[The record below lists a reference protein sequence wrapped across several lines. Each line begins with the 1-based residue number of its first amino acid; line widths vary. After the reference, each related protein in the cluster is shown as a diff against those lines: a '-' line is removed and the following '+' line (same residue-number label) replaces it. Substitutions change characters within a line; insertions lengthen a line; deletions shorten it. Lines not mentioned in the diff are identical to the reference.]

1 MKIRDL
7 GDSVEISGYV
17 NAVERNS
24 RPLGSE
30 LGKFV
35 ERISKGAFTHA
46 LSRNDDV
53 KILLNHDATRVL
65 GGEKQ
70 GNLELSEDNIGLK
83 AKATITDPEVI
94 QKARSG
100 RLRGWSFGF
109 YDRDVEVTTEHDMP
123 VRIVHDLNLEEVS
136 ILDDT
141 RTPAYDGTLIE
152 ARSDGNSKMIFRV
165 GEPVTSGAPNEGK
178 PQEELKDVKPQT
190 EEKEVIDYSKYK
202 AIIDEMKRK
211 Y

>member
-1 MKIRDL
+1 MEVRDL

-24 RPLGSE
+24 RPLWSD
-30 LGKFV
+30 LGQFV
-35 ERISKGAFTHA
+35 ERISKGAFTRA

-53 KILLNHDATRVL
+53 EILLNHDPTRKL
-65 GGEKQ
+65 GSEKQ
-70 GNLELSEDNIGLK
+70 GNLQLAEDNIGLK
-83 AKATITDPEVI
+83 AKATITDPEVV
-94 QKARSG
+94 QKAKLG
-100 RLRGWSFGF
+100 KLRGWSFGF
-109 YDRDVEVTTEHDMP
+109 FDKDVEVTSEHDMP
-123 VRIVHDLNLEEVS
+123 VRIVHDLNLAEVS

-141 RTPAYDGTLIE
+141 KTPAYDGTLIE
-152 ARSDGNSKMIFRV
+152 ARTDSNNKMIFRV
-165 GEPVTSGAPNEGK
+165 GEPVTSGAPDEGK

-202 AIIDEMKRK
+202 AIIDEMKRR

>member
-24 RPLGSE
+24 RPLGSD
-30 LGKFV
+30 LGQFV
-35 ERISKGAFTHA
+35 ERISKGAFTRA

-53 KILLNHDATRVL
+53 KILLNHARKL
-65 GGEKQ
+65 GSEKQ
-70 GNLELSEDNIGLK
+70 GNLQLAEDNIGLR
-83 AKATITDPEVI
+83 AKATIKDPEVVK
-94 QKARSG
+94 KARAG
-100 RLRGWSFGF
+100 LLRGWSFGF
-109 YDRDVEVTTEHDMP
+109 TDRDVEVTTEHDMP
-123 VRIVHDLNLEEVS
+123 VRIVHDLNLVEVS

-141 RTPAYDGTLIE
+141 KTPAYDGTLIE
-152 ARSDGNSKMIFRV
+152 ARTESDKKMIFRV
-165 GEPVTSGAPNEGK
+165 SELIADGTTDSRSEP
-178 PQEELKDVKPQT
+178 LKNSEKASEKT
-190 EEKEVIDYSKYK
+190 EAKTIDYSKYK

>member
-1 MKIRDL
+1 MEIRDL

-24 RPLGSE
+24 RPLGSD
-30 LGKFV
+30 LGQFV
-35 ERISKGAFTHA
+35 ERISKGAFTRA

-53 KILLNHDATRVL
+53 KILLNHERKL
-65 GGEKQ
+65 GSEKQ
-70 GNLELSEDNIGLK
+70 GNLQLAEDNIGLK
-83 AKATITDPEVI
+83 AKATITDPEVV
-94 QKARSG
+94 QKAKLG
-100 RLRGWSFGF
+100 KLRGWSFGF
-109 YDRDVEVTTEHDMP
+109 FDKDVEVTSEHDMP
-123 VRIVHDLNLEEVS
+123 VRIVHDLNLVEVS

-141 RTPAYDGTLIE
+141 KTPAYDGTLIE

-165 GEPVTSGAPNEGK
+165 GEPVTSGAPDEGK

-202 AIIDEMKRK
+202 AIIDEMKRR

>member
-24 RPLGSE
+24 RPLWSD
-30 LGKFV
+30 LGQFV
-35 ERISKGAFTHA
+35 ERISKGAFNRA

-53 KILLNHDATRVL
+53 KILLNHDPTRKL
-65 GGEKQ
+65 GSEKQ

-83 AKATITDPEVI
+83 AKATITDPEVVK
-94 QKARSG
+94 KARAG
-100 RLRGWSFGF
+100 LLRGWSFGF
-109 YDRDVEVTTEHDMP
+109 SDRDVEVTAEHDMP
-123 VRIVHDLNLEEVS
+123 VRIVHDLDLAEVS

-141 RTPAYDGTLIE
+141 KTPAYDGTLIE
-152 ARSDGNSKMIFRV
+152 ARTDSNNKMIFRV
-165 GEPVTSGAPNEGK
+165 GEPMAGGTPNESKLKDIK
-178 PQEELKDVKPQT
+178 PQA
-190 EEKEVIDYSKYK
+190 EEKKVIDYSKYK

>member
-24 RPLGSE
+24 RPLGSD
-30 LGKFV
+30 LGQFV
-35 ERISKGAFTHA
+35 ERISKGAFTRA

-53 KILLNHDATRVL
+53 KILLNHERKL
-65 GGEKQ
+65 GSEKQ
-70 GNLELSEDNIGLK
+70 GNLQLAEDNIGLR
-83 AKATITDPEVI
+83 AKATITDPEVVK
-94 QKARSG
+94 KARAG
-100 RLRGWSFGF
+100 LLRGWSFGF
-109 YDRDVEVTTEHDMP
+109 FDKDVEVTAEHGMP
-123 VRIVHDLNLEEVS
+123 VRIVHDLNLVEVS
-136 ILDDT
+136 ILDYT
-141 RTPAYDGTLIE
+141 KTPAYDGTLIE

>member
-1 MKIRDL
+1 MKIRNL

-24 RPLGSE
+24 RPLWSD
-30 LGKFV
+30 LGQFV
-35 ERISKGAFTHA
+35 ERISKGAFTRA

-53 KILLNHDATRVL
+53 KILLNHDATREL
-65 GGEKQ
+65 GSEKQ

-83 AKATITDPEVI
+83 AKATITDPEVV
-94 QKARSG
+94 QKAKLG
-100 RLRGWSFGF
+100 KLRGWSFGF
-109 YDRDVEVTTEHDMP
+109 FDKDVEVTSEHDIP
-123 VRIVHDLNLEEVS
+123 VRIVRDLYLDEVS

-141 RTPAYDGTLIE
+141 KTPAYDGTLIE

-165 GEPVTSGAPNEGK
+165 GEPVTSGDPNEGK

-202 AIIDEMKRK
+202 FIVDEMKRK

>member
-24 RPLGSE
+24 RLLWSDLGR
-30 LGKFV
+30 FV
-35 ERISKGAFTHA
+35 ERISKGAFTRA

-53 KILLNHDATRVL
+53 KILLNHERKL
-65 GGEKQ
+65 GSEKQ
-70 GNLELSEDNIGLK
+70 GNLQLAEDNIGLR
-83 AKATITDPEVI
+83 AKATITDPEVVK
-94 QKARSG
+94 KARAG
-100 RLRGWSFGF
+100 LLRGWSFGF
-109 YDRDVEVTTEHDMP
+109 SDRDVEVTSEHDIP
-123 VRIVHDLNLEEVS
+123 VRIVHDLNLAEVS

-141 RTPAYDGTLIE
+141 KTPAYDGTLIE

-165 GEPVTSGAPNEGK
+165 GELVTSGAPNEGK
-178 PQEELKDVKPQT
+178 PQEEIKDVKPQT

-202 AIIDEMKRK
+202 SIIDEMKRK